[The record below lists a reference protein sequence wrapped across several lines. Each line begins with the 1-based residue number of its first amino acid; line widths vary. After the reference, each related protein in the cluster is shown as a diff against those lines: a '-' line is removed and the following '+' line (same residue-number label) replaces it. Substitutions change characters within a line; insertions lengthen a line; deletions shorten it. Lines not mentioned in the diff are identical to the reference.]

1 MRPFEGL
8 RVLDLTHV
16 FAGPFCAYQLS
27 VLGAEVIKIEP
38 VGQHDMTRAE
48 GADTALN
55 AQGMGLSFQAQGGG
69 KRTLALDLK
78 SEQGREV
85 FDRLVATA
93 EVLVQNYTSHAVE
106 ELGLEYDRL
115 SALKPDLIYCAIS
128 GFGATGPKAAH
139 AAYDVVIQA
148 FTGIMAANGQADG
161 DPVRVGPAMVD
172 YGTGAQAAMAI
183 SAALFGRSRN
193 GLGRRI
199 DVSMAD
205 CALMLMN
212 SHTATTLATGHAP
225 RPHGNQDPTLAGYA
239 TYDTADGQVMIGAF
253 TNTQMANLMRVIGQD
268 ARADAIQATP
278 RAQIRARREEDAA
291 VLAEALATR
300 TAAEWEDRL
309 NAAHVPAARVRGL
322 AEALEEEQLATRPVI
337 QTAGDMALAVAG
349 FGFDHGGPSLDH
361 APRAHGADSRSVLA
375 ELGIGQSEF
384 DALQDQGVV
393 FSPSS

>member
-8 RVLDLTHV
+8 RALDLTHV
-16 FAGPFCAYQLS
+16 FAGPFCAYQLG

-38 VGQHDMTRAE
+38 ADQPDMTRAE
-48 GADTALN
+48 GADAALN
-55 AQGMGLSFQAQGGG
+55 ALGMGLSFQAQGGG
-69 KRTLALDLK
+69 KRALALDLK
-78 SEQGREV
+78 SEQGRAV

-93 EVLVQNYTSHAVE
+93 DVLVQNYTAHAVE
-106 ELGLEYDRL
+106 DLGLGYDRL

-128 GFGATGPKAAH
+128 GFGATGPKAGH

-148 FTGIMAANGQADG
+148 YTGIMAANGEVDS

-172 YGTGAQAAMAI
+172 YGTGVQAAMAI
-183 SAALFGRSRN
+183 SAALFGRSRT

-199 DVSMAD
+199 DVSMSD

-212 SHTATTLATGHAP
+212 SHTATALATGRAP
-225 RPHGNQDPTLAGYA
+225 KPHGNHDPSLAGYA
-239 TYDTADGQVMIGAF
+239 TYDTAEGQLMIGAF
-253 TNTQMANLMRVIGQD
+253 SNAQMANLMRVIGED

-278 RAQIRARREEDAA
+278 RAQIGARREEDAA
-291 VLAEALATR
+291 VLAKALMSR
-300 TAAEWEDRL
+300 SAAEWEDRL

-322 AEALEEEQLATRPVI
+322 AETLQEEQLATRPVI
-337 QTAGDMALAVAG
+337 QSVDNVALAVAG

-361 APRAHGADSRSVLA
+361 APRVHGADSREILA
-375 ELGIGQSEF
+375 ELGIGQAEF

-393 FSPSS
+393 FSPC

>member
-16 FAGPFCAYQLS
+16 FAGPFCAYQLG

-38 VGQHDMTRAE
+38 VSQPDMTRME
-48 GADTALN
+48 GADATLN

-69 KRTLALDLK
+69 KRALALDLK
-78 SEQGREV
+78 TEKGREV

-93 EVLVQNYTSHAVE
+93 DVLVQNYTAHAVE
-106 ELGLEYDRL
+106 ELGLGYDRL

-148 FTGIMAANGQADG
+148 FTGIMAANGEADS

-183 SAALFGRSRN
+183 SAALFGRSRT

-212 SHTATTLATGHAP
+212 SHTATTLATGQAP
-225 RPHGNQDPTLAGYA
+225 KPHGNQDPTLAGYA

-253 TNTQMANLMRVIGQD
+253 TNAQMANLMHVIGQD
-268 ARADAIQATP
+268 ARADAILATP
-278 RAQIRARREEDAA
+278 RAQISARREEDAA
-291 VLAEALATR
+291 VLAEVLATR

-322 AEALEEEQLATRPVI
+322 AETLGEEQLNTRPMI
-337 QTAGDMALAVAG
+337 QSVDNMALAVAG

-375 ELGIGQSEF
+375 ELGIGHSEF
-384 DALQDQGVV
+384 DTLQDQGVV
-393 FSPSS
+393 FSPS